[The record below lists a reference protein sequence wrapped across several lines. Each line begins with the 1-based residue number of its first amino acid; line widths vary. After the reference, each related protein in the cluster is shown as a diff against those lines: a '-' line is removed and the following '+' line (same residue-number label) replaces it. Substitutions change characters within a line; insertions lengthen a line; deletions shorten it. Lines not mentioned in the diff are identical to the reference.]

1 MGSDPQRSTLVGH
14 RLGVYQVQALLGVG
28 GMGEVYR
35 ARDTRLGRDV
45 ALKVLPPEFTSNPDR
60 LARLERE
67 ARALASLNFPN
78 IATIY
83 GVEDMRLSDAASAAI
98 VRALVLEMVEG
109 DTLDDR
115 IRRVGRG
122 QPAGLS
128 LADTLAIA
136 RQIADALDAAHEKG
150 VVHRDLKPA
159 NIKITPD
166 GVVKVLDFGLAR
178 LAADDDGSAVS
189 GTDSPT
195 MTVANTREGVIAGTA
210 AYMSP
215 EQARGQQTDK
225 RTDIWAFGCVL
236 YEMLTGRAAF
246 AGATITDTLAAVVER
261 EPDWSALPESTPAR
275 IRSLLRRCLEKNRKQ
290 RLRDIADGRRDLDEG
305 SDPISDLHTAALQRH
320 ARRWALAAIAICV
333 TTSAGVYWALS
344 RNGSST
350 AEPVVTR
357 STITLPAS
365 MELDMR
371 SGVGPLAIARDGRQI
386 AFVAFGEGRTQLFV
400 RRLDGF
406 NANPIA
412 GTEGAQFP
420 FFSPDGEWVAFF
432 ADRKLKKVSLRGG
445 SPLVVCDVP
454 LLGKGGTWGP
464 DGTIVF
470 DPGDSG
476 LMRVAAV
483 GGQPQSIVS
492 RNAEIDKGNLS
503 WPEFLPDGRALLA
516 TLNQPATVNAELG
529 VLSLESGEWH
539 RLGPGSQPQYLPS
552 GHVVYHAVG
561 VREGEIHAVAFDRQ
575 ALAFRGTPVAVVD
588 SVLRA
593 QNGGAVYFAAAQN
606 GTFIFAPG
614 GYARTL
620 VSVDRNGRR
629 TPLSD
634 DRRGFRHPEISHD
647 GTKIAVTVDPRPSQI
662 WIYDMSRRSWTRLAT
677 DDHSLEPIWTPDD
690 QRVIYSSGDL
700 FSRVADASTPAER
713 FLERDG
719 AQYVTSWSP
728 DGKTLLFNDGQPGD
742 GTKYDLWAMRIGE
755 KPYPLIVTPNNEMSA
770 HVSPD
775 GKWVAYDSDESGRQE
790 VFVRHFPNVNAGK
803 WTISTGGGRQPH
815 WAPNGRELYYALGSA
830 IYSVSVETKGDSF
843 VAGAPEMLFSGPFD
857 LLTTDYTLSVDG
869 ARFIM
874 VESDPNARPTQI
886 QVVLNWAEEVK
897 RALAPQSPK

>member
-1 MGSDPQRSTLVGH
+1 MANDRQRPTLVGR

-45 ALKVLPPEFTSNPDR
+45 ALKVLPPQFTSDPDR

-67 ARALASLNFPN
+67 ARALAALNDPN

-83 GVEDMRLSDAASAAI
+83 GLEDMRAPDATSEI
-98 VRALVLEMVEG
+98 VIRALVLEMVEG
-109 DTLDDR
+109 ETLEDR
-115 IRRVGRG
+115 IGRSGRG
-122 QPAGLS
+122 NPAGLP
-128 LADTLAIA
+128 LADALAFA
-136 RQIADALDAAHEKG
+136 RQIADALDAAHERG
-150 VVHRDLKPA
+150 IVHRDLKPA

-166 GVVKVLDFGLAR
+166 GLVKVLDFGISQLAS
-178 LAADDDGSAVS
+178 DDEASEIPL
-189 GTDSPT
+189 TDSPT
-195 MTVANTREGVIAGTA
+195 AVNTGEGIIVGST

-215 EQARGQQTDK
+215 EQARGLQTDK

-246 AGATITDTLAAVVER
+246 AGATITDTLVAVLER
-261 EPDWSALPESTPAR
+261 EPDWSALPESTPTR
-275 IRSLLRRCLEKNRKQ
+275 VRSLLRRCLEKNRKH
-290 RLRDIADGRRDLDEG
+290 RLRDIADGRRDLEEG
-305 SDPISDLHTAALQRH
+305 SDPFPDLHTAPQQRNAL
-320 ARRWALAAIAICV
+320 RWSLAAVAICLI
-333 TTSAGVYWALS
+333 TSAGVYWALS
-344 RNGSST
+344 RYGSST
-350 AEPVVTR
+350 NEPTITR
-357 STITLPAS
+357 TTITLPGS
-365 MELDMR
+365 LELDMG
-371 SGVGPLAIARDGRQI
+371 SGVGPLAIARDGHQI
-386 AFVAFGEGRTQLFV
+386 AYVAFGEGRTQLYV
-400 RRLDGF
+400 RRLDAF
-406 NANPIA
+406 EAKAIA
-412 GTEGAQFP
+412 GTDGAQFP

-454 LLGKGGTWGP
+454 SLGKGGTWGP

-476 LMRVAAV
+476 LMRVPAD
-483 GGQPQSIVS
+483 GGQPQPITS

-503 WPEFLPDGRALLA
+503 WPEFLPDGRTLLA
-516 TLNQPATVNAELG
+516 TLNQQAAVSAELG
-529 VLSLESGEWH
+529 ALSLESGEWH

-561 VREGEIHAVAFDRQ
+561 VREGEIHAVAFDRE
-575 ALAFRGTPVAVVD
+575 ALAFRGTPVTVVD

-593 QNGGAVYFAAAQN
+593 QNGGAVYFATAQN
-606 GTFIFAPG
+606 GTLIFAPG

-620 VSVDRNGRR
+620 LSVDRNGRR

-662 WIYDMSRRSWTRLAT
+662 WIYDISRRSWSRLAT
-677 DDHSLEPIWTPDD
+677 EDHSLEPIWTPDD

-700 FSRVADASTPAER
+700 FSRAADASSPAER

-719 AQYVTSWSP
+719 AQYATSWSP
-728 DGKTLLFNDGQPGD
+728 DGKTLLFNKGQPGD
-742 GTKYDLWAMRIGE
+742 GTKYDIWAMRIGE
-755 KPYPLIVTPNNEMSA
+755 RPYPLIVTPNNEMSA
-770 HVSPD
+770 RVSPD
-775 GKWVAYDSDESGRQE
+775 GKWIAYDSDESGRQE
-790 VFVRHFPNVNAGK
+790 VYVRHFPNVDGGK
-803 WTISTGGGRQPH
+803 WTISTGGGRQPQ

-830 IYSVSVETKGDSF
+830 IYAVSVDTKGNSF
-843 VAGAPEMLFSGPFD
+843 VAGAPDMLFSGAFD
-857 LLTTDYTLSVDG
+857 LLTTDYTLTADG
-869 ARFIM
+869 TRFIM
-874 VESDPNARPTQI
+874 IESDPNARPTQL

-897 RALAPQSPK
+897 RATTREPSK